1 MARELVLF
9 LRRPGSQQQLSV
21 SQASQASELKAIQEL
36 QIWIADNLRR
46 ELSVQFL
53 AERFS
58 MRIRNFGGHPH
69 KRHVK

>member
-1 MARELVLF
+1 VARELVLF

-21 SQASQASELKAIQEL
+21 SQASELKAIQEL